1 MAELYPLPDV
11 ISPVSPRGGAPARVE
26 RRAERETPPPPPA
39 QAAPIAQNNAGYTT
53 PTRGNNV
60 NFEA

>member
-1 MAELYPLPDV
+1 MAELYPLPEV

-26 RRAERETPPPPPA
+26 RDVQRNQPSPPPA
-39 QAAPIAQNNAGYTT
+39 QAAPVAASNSGYTT

-60 NFEA
+60 NIEA

>member
-11 ISPVSPRGGAPARVE
+11 ISPVSPRGGAPAR
-26 RRAERETPPPPPA
+26 AERNVQREAPPPPPA
-39 QAAPIAQNNAGYTT
+39 QAAPIAADNSTYTT

-60 NFEA
+60 NIEA